1 MKSSHTLQV
10 VDAVKA
16 PRKQNSAP
24 VFQALFLLRKAL
36 AQQAGALFMLQTPES
51 T

>member
-1 MKSSHTLQV
+1 M

-24 VFQALFLLRKAL
+24 IFQALFLLREVSTK
-36 AQQAGALFMLQTPES
+36 QVRGPCPSCNTSLQSPWTF
-51 T
+51 